1 MKYIQKVL
9 IVVALIICS
18 TSVNAQV
25 YHDGLV
31 DKTVALI
38 GADMVQLSQI
48 ESEVQMR
55 RFNGYVSDQNLR
67 CEILEQMLVSKLFL
81 TQARLDSLNVN
92 PDQVQASLD
101 DRLNNVL
108 TQLGGEKA
116 AEKYFGKNMYQ
127 LKKEWSTT
135 IKEQLLIQQ
144 MQQKVSGAA
153 QEMTPKEV
161 YKYYKSLPKDSLPVI
176 STKYKISQIAIYPD
190 RKKASLAVKAKL
202 LDFRKRIMNG
212 EKFEMLATLYSED
225 PGSSMKGG
233 ELGMASKSIFWP
245 AFSDAA
251 MSLKVGQVSPIV
263 ETPDGFHLIK
273 MIKKDGDMF
282 DVRHILLKPKYT
294 EEDRKKA
301 FAKLDSIK
309 TLITEDSLTFYD
321 AARYFSEDTK
331 TRTDGG
337 QVADERTGD
346 IFFEKDKLKP
356 TDYAILKDMKVGDIS
371 EPFQSSDNE
380 GRNGNTFYKIVKLDE
395 IIPSHV
401 ANYDKD
407 LYVLKN
413 MAENKQSND
422 AIEKF
427 IKEKQAL
434 TYIVIDPLFQN
445 CNFKRSGWI
454 K

>member
-1 MKYIQKVL
+1 
-9 IVVALIICS
+9 
-18 TSVNAQV
+18 
-25 YHDGLV
+25 
-31 DKTVALI
+31 
-38 GADMVQLSQI
+38 MVQLSQI

-55 RFNGYVSDQNLR
+55 KFKGYVSDKNLR
-67 CEILEQMLVSKLFL
+67 CEVLEQMLVSKLFL

-116 AEKYFGKNMYQ
+116 AEKYFGKNMFQ

-135 IKEQLLIQQ
+135 ISEQLLIQQ
-144 MQQKVSGAA
+144 MQQKVAGGA
-153 QEMTPKEV
+153 QEMTPKQI
-161 YKYYKSLPKDSLPVI
+161 YKYYKSLPQDSLPII
-176 STKYKISQIAIYPD
+176 STKYRISQIAIYPD
-190 RKKASLAVKAKL
+190 RNKASLAIKARL

-225 PGSSMKGG
+225 PGSNMKGG

-251 MSLKVGQVSPIV
+251 MSLKIGQVSPII

-282 DVRHILLKPKYT
+282 DVRHILLQPKYT
-294 EEDRKKA
+294 DEDRNKA
-301 FAKLDSIK
+301 FARLDSIR
-309 TLITEDSLTFYD
+309 TRITEDSITFYD
-321 AARYFSEDTK
+321 AARYFSEDIK

-356 TDYAILKDMKVGDIS
+356 TDYAVLKNMKVGDIS
-371 EPFQSSDNE
+371 APFQSSDNE
-380 GRNGNTFYKIVKLDE
+380 GRNGNTFYKIIKLDE

-401 ANYDKD
+401 ANYEQD

-427 IKEKQAL
+427 IKDKKAL
-434 TYIVIDPLFQN
+434 TYIVIDPLFQQ
-445 CNFKRSGWI
+445 CDFQRSGWI

>member
-1 MKYIQKVL
+1 
-9 IVVALIICS
+9 
-18 TSVNAQV
+18 
-25 YHDGLV
+25 
-31 DKTVALI
+31 
-38 GADMVQLSQI
+38 
-48 ESEVQMR
+48 
-55 RFNGYVSDQNLR
+55 
-67 CEILEQMLVSKLFL
+67 
-81 TQARLDSLNVN
+81 
-92 PDQVQASLD
+92 
-101 DRLNNVL
+101 
-108 TQLGGEKA
+108 
-116 AEKYFGKNMYQ
+116 
-127 LKKEWSTT
+127 
-135 IKEQLLIQQ
+135 
-144 MQQKVSGAA
+144 
-153 QEMTPKEV
+153 
-161 YKYYKSLPKDSLPVI
+161 
-176 STKYKISQIAIYPD
+176 
-190 RKKASLAVKAKL
+190 
-202 LDFRKRIMNG
+202 
-212 EKFEMLATLYSED
+212 
-225 PGSSMKGG
+225 
-233 ELGMASKSIFWP
+233 MASKSIFWP